1 MKQYVIYLIL
11 ALCCA
16 VQQPATAQTSRQRT
30 KKKAQPTAKATAPAK
45 PSASK
50 KAQPAKPQ
58 QQRGRGKQQQK
69 APAQQKTPRYTPT
82 NEIKGLQ
89 KENQKIKQEIKQHEA
104 EYQEKQRDVDDRLK
118 RIITLDTEIG
128 QHQRD
133 IDQISH
139 DIDGIDDNIGILKSQ
154 LTNLEQQLGERRA
167 RFIRSMRYMARHRSI
182 QDKLMFIFSAK
193 SLSQMYRRLRFVR
206 EYAAYQRAQGEK
218 LQQQQRQVD
227 DKRAQLG
234 HIRQQKNNLRYE
246 GRKAQAAVT
255 QKKAE
260 QESVVASLKQDQQVL
275 QKVID
280 DRKKKQQALDAQ
292 IDRLI
297 NIEIQKARERAAAE
311 AKARAAERAA
321 QAKKRAEA
329 LAKKREAARKAA
341 EENQR
346 RVAEAKK
353 REAEAR
359 KRAEEEKQKARA
371 EAEKAERERKRAEE
385 EARAA
390 KREQDRQKAE
400 QRARAAEQQRQEAEQ
415 RKQRAEQKAR
425 EAEADRQAAERK
437 ADAERQRRERDLK
450 AEQER
455 ANAAADANLSS
466 ADMALTGSFANAKGR
481 LPMPMSGRIVSH
493 FGNYNVEGMSN
504 MKLSNS
510 GINIKGGAGAA
521 VKSVFKGEV
530 SRIFGYGGTMVVMV
544 RHGAY
549 ITVYANLRNVSVHQG
564 QKVGTGQTLGTVGS
578 DGVLQFQLR
587 KETAKL
593 NPEAWL
599 R

>member
-1 MKQYVIYLIL
+1 MSVSRRVIHHGLYFAVLGPLIGVL
-11 ALCCA
+11 FLVLYIFFAKEPLVLLVIIQVLPLFLLLSITTGAIPALLTGVMVACL
-16 VQQPATAQTSRQRT
+16 P
-30 KKKAQPTAKATAPAK
+30 
-45 PSASK
+45 
-50 KAQPAKPQ
+50 
-58 QQRGRGKQQQK
+58 
-69 APAQQKTPRYTPT
+69 
-82 NEIKGLQ
+82 E
-89 KENQKIKQEIKQHEA
+89 KIGSQ
-104 EYQEKQRDVDDRLK
+104 KQRDVDNRLK

-133 IDQISH
+133 IDHITH
-139 DIDGIDDNIGILKSQ
+139 DIDGIDNNIGILKSQ
-154 LTNLEQQLGERRA
+154 LENLELQLGERRA

-218 LQQQQRQVD
+218 LQQQQQQID
-227 DKRAQLG
+227 EKRAQLG
-234 HIRQQKNNLRYE
+234 QIRQQKNNLRYK
-246 GRKAQAAVT
+246 GRQAQAAVT

-275 QKVID
+275 QGVITE
-280 DRKKKQQALDAQ
+280 RRKKQQALDAQ

-311 AKARAAERAA
+311 AKKRAAERAA
-321 QAKKRAEA
+321 QAKARAEA
-329 LAKKREAARKAA
+329 LARKRAAAQKAA
-341 EENQR
+341 EENAR
-346 RVAEAKK
+346 RVAEAKR
-353 REAEAR
+353 REAEAQR
-359 KRAEEEKQKARA
+359 RAAEAKRKARE

-385 EARAA
+385 AARAA
-390 KREQDRQKAE
+390 TRAQDRAKAE
-400 QRARAAEQQRQEAEQ
+400 QRAREAEQQRKKAEEQ
-415 RKQRAEQKAR
+415 KQRAEQQAR

-437 ADAERQRRERDLK
+437 AAAEKQRHDRDVR
-450 AEQER
+450 AEQQR
-455 ANAAADANLSS
+455 ADAANDANLSS
-466 ADMALTGSFANAKGR
+466 ADMAMTGSFANAKGR
-481 LPMPMSGRIVSH
+481 LPMPLAGKIVSH

-504 MKLSNS
+504 VKLSNS
-510 GINIKGGAGAA
+510 GINIKGAAGGA

-530 SRIFGYGGTMVVMV
+530 SSIFGYGGTMVVMV

-549 ITVYANLRNVSVHQG
+549 ITVYANLRNVSVRQG

-593 NPEAWL
+593 NPESWL